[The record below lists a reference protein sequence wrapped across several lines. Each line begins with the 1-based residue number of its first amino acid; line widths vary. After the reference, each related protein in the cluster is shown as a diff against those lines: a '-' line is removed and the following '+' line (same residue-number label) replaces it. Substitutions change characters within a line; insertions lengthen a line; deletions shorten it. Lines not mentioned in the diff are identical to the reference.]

1 MNGAMTGSIDGAH
14 PAGRGG
20 DAVTLGPTLGLTL
33 GPYAGAAERRAD
45 GCWLLRSL
53 DPLRDYPQRFTE
65 YLVRWAHQRPSAV
78 WLAQRDA
85 SGGWRKLTYLAGYQ
99 QIERIPA
106 ALLDRELSSERPLM
120 ILSGNSIEHALLTF
134 AAMHIGVPVAPISPA
149 YSLLDPETARVRH
162 AVTLLTPGLVYA
174 EDAAVFERAVAQAV
188 PPQTEVVSLSGRFS
202 SRSHTRFDSLMFESL
217 VGEVGEPVQRAHQRV
232 TPDTI
237 AKFMFT
243 SGSTRMPK
251 AAVNTHRM
259 LSCNQQMYTQ
269 CYPFLEAEPPVL
281 VDWLP
286 WHHTAGGNANMG
298 TVLANGGT
306 LYIDAGKPTAAGIE
320 QTVANL
326 REIAPTVYY
335 TVPKGL
341 EMLVEEMR
349 VDVDLRKRF
358 FSRLRL
364 IFPAGAGLPRPV
376 QDAIDEMSLQVTGR
390 RTPMTMGLGMTE
402 TAPFA
407 ISAHLP
413 DWQAG
418 VIGLPA
424 PGVEVKL
431 APVAD
436 KLEVRYRGPSITPGY
451 WRQPELAGEAF
462 DEEGYFRSGD
472 AATFIDPAR
481 PDRGLRFDGRIAE
494 DFKLSSGT
502 WVNVGA
508 MRAAVLTAGSPYLHD
523 VVFVGRDRA
532 ELGMLVFLSS
542 VAHRLCPHLDGS
554 ATYRDIAADARV
566 HAWLRELLEQLAARA
581 GGGSQRIARALIL
594 EQPPSIAAGE
604 ITDKGTIN
612 QRAVIQAR
620 QAAVESLY
628 SSERPAHVVVL
639 S

>member
-1 MNGAMTGSIDGAH
+1 MDT
-14 PAGRGG
+14 R
-20 DAVTLGPTLGLTL
+20 L
-33 GPYAGAAERRAD
+33 GPYAGVAERRGD
-45 GCWLLRSL
+45 GCWSLRAVEPLRS
-53 DPLRDYPQRFTE
+53 YPRRFTE
-65 YLVRWAHQRPSAV
+65 YLARWARERPDAI

-85 SGGWRKLTYLAGYQ
+85 QGEWRKLSYSAAFAQIQRIAAG
-99 QIERIPA
+99 
-106 ALLDRELSSERPLM
+106 LLQRDLSAQRPLV

-134 AAMHIGVPVAPISPA
+134 AALHIGVPVAPLSPA
-149 YSLLDPETARVRH
+149 YSLIDPEAKRVRH
-162 AVTLLTPGLVYA
+162 GISLLTPALVYA
-174 EDAAVFERAVAQAV
+174 EDASAFDRPVSLAV
-188 PPQTEVVSLSGRFS
+188 PAHTEVVALVGEFS
-202 SRSHTRFDSLMFESL
+202 SRRHTPFASLI
-217 VGEVGEPVQRAHQRV
+217 GEASADVERAHEAV
-232 TPDTI
+232 TGDTI

-251 AAVNTHRM
+251 AVINTHRM
-259 LSCNQQMYTQ
+259 LSCNQQMYAQ
-269 CYPFLEAEPPVL
+269 CYPFLEEEPPVL

-298 TVLANGGT
+298 TVLAHGGT
-306 LYIDAGKPTAAGIE
+306 LYIDAGKPTAEGMA

-326 REIAPTVYY
+326 REVAPSIYY

-341 EMLVEEMR
+341 EMLVEAMR
-349 VDVDLRKRF
+349 ADALLRARF
-358 FSRLRL
+358 FSRLKL
-364 IFPAGAGLPRPV
+364 IFPAGAGLPKPV
-376 QDAIDEMSLQVTGR
+376 QDAIDEMSLQVRGR
-390 RTPMTMGLGMTE
+390 KTPMTMGLGMTE

-413 DWQAG
+413 TWQPG

-431 APVAD
+431 APIED

-451 WRQPELAGEAF
+451 WRQPEISRQAF
-462 DEEGYFRSGD
+462 DEEGFFRSGD
-472 AATFIDPAR
+472 AAVFIDPAQ
-481 PDRGLRFDGRIAE
+481 PSLGLRFDGRIAE

-508 MRAAVLTAGSPYLHD
+508 MRAAVLAAGAPYIHD
-523 VVFVGRDRA
+523 IVFVGQDRA

-542 VAHRLCPHLDGS
+542 MASRLPTAGVRTWLGDLLKVL
-554 ATYRDIAADARV
+554 AR
-566 HAWLRELLEQLAARA
+566 EA
-581 GGGSQRIARALIL
+581 GGGSQRVTRALIL

-620 QAAVESLY
+620 QEMIERLYASTPDAAV
-628 SSERPAHVVVL
+628 VML